1 MNRVRSKISNTQPFL
16 RIAGEVPALGPF
28 NSHFNSHLKSYINTV
43 YLKSV
48 SLISGKKST
57 ERVLVSE
64 EFEVTGLS
72 QNIICSNANVSGVC

>member
-16 RIAGEVPALGPF
+16 RIAGEVPALGP
-28 NSHFNSHLKSYINTV
+28 FNSHLKSYINTV

-72 QNIICSNANVSGVC
+72 QNIICSNANGSGVR